1 MVTITHVSCTT
12 MLPCSSSELLNLLKP
27 KRADKG
33 KTSGSGGVSSSSNS
47 RGKSK
52 LPADVKAVGKSASDL
67 EALWQREEEARNK
80 EKAKREAE
88 EEEKRK
94 EEERIREEKAQQ
106 EEEERVRRTATCVD
120 YRPS

>member
-1 MVTITHVSCTT
+1 MVSKTHVSCTP
-12 MLPCSSSELLNLLKP
+12 MLPCSSSDLLSLLKL

-33 KTSGSGGVSSSSNS
+33 KPSGSGGVSSSSSS

-67 EALWQREEEARNK
+67 EALWQREEEERNK

-94 EEERIREEKAQQ
+94 EEERIQEEKARL
-106 EEEERVRRTATCVD
+106 EEEERVRRTATCVES
-120 YRPS
+120 RPS